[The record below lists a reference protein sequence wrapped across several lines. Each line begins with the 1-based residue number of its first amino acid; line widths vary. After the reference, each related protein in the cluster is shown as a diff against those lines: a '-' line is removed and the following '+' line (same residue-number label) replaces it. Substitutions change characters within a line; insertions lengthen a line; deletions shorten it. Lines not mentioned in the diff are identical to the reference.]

1 MTAYPAVAPTGR
13 LRRRPARLAALV
25 VALVGLW
32 ILLGLTRAPTIA
44 HDYWAS
50 SHPGATEVS
59 VDIRL
64 QPAVPPFWG
73 VNVDGAYVEAS
84 GARVPS
90 AMILWVEPFTGF
102 VLVMGQ
108 G

>member
-1 MTAYPAVAPTGR
+1 MAICTSVASTSIRRHRRARIAAVIVAIVALWVILGVARAPAV
-13 LRRRPARLAALV
+13 
-25 VALVGLW
+25 
-32 ILLGLTRAPTIA
+32 A

-50 SHPGATEVS
+50 THPGATEAS
-59 VDIRL
+59 VEIRS
-64 QPAVPPFWG
+64 QPAIPPFWG
-73 VNVDGAYVEAS
+73 IAIDGVYVESS

-90 AMILWVEPFTGF
+90 AMILWVEPLTGF

>member
-1 MTAYPAVAPTGR
+1 MTASTVVTPPAR

-25 VALVGLW
+25 VAVVGLW
-32 ILLGLTRAPTIA
+32 ILLGLTRAPTVA

-73 VNVDGAYVEAS
+73 VTVNGTYAESS

-90 AMILWVEPFTGF
+90 AMILWVEPFSGF